1 MIEIH
6 RMSRRDFLAVTGLA
20 GAGLML
26 GAALPLRDDTVA
38 HAAPDEGAVF
48 TPDIFL
54 QISSDGT
61 STIWVSRSEMGQGV
75 RTGLPMIVAEELE
88 IPWENVRIEQAPG
101 ANDGRYGRQLT
112 GGSLSIRT
120 LYDRLRR
127 VGAVAREMLVTAAA
141 NEWGVDGSG
150 CAARLGEVTH
160 SASGRKIGYGQ
171 LVEAA
176 AELPV
181 PDAESVRL
189 KDPSDFRLIGTSI
202 HRTDQQDY
210 IHGHARF
217 GVDTRVP
224 GMRFA
229 AVARCPY
236 FHGKLRR
243 YDEAAA
249 MKVPGVR
256 QVVEYEGRHDRFYIA
271 PGVAVIAD
279 DTWAAL
285 KGVQALSTEWD
296 GGPNADASTKELE
309 ARFNELAKHT
319 GEVLRDEGN
328 AAGVLGDASQVVEA
342 RYEIPFLAH
351 ATMEP
356 MNCTINVEKDAC
368 EIWSPSQ
375 NPQPVQRM
383 VAEYL
388 GLPEDKVT
396 VHVTLVGGG
405 FGRRL
410 YPDPELEAAGIARH
424 VDGPVQVM
432 WTREDDMQH
441 DRYRPSSLHVLRGAV
456 DANGLPSA
464 WHWRILNTHT
474 DRFNQEDFP
483 AYSVPNYYVEYTHV
497 PFVLPRGAW
506 RATVN
511 SYNPFVVH
519 AFLDELAGA
528 AGRDPLDVR
537 LDMLRASKRT
547 ATEDSPYDNDRMI
560 RVVETAAEKA
570 GWGNSLPSGVGHGL
584 AFHFGYESYVAEV
597 AEVAVDNGR
606 PRVRR
611 VVCAVDC
618 GEVINP
624 DLVEAQC
631 EGAIAF
637 ALSAALKQKITVAN
651 GRVQEENFSDYP
663 MLEIGEMPAIES
675 HIIESHAAPGGMGE
689 VPLPP
694 LAPAVANAIFDA
706 TGKRVR
712 RLPVIRL

>member
-6 RMSRRDFLAVTGLA
+6 RMSRRDFLAVTGMA

-26 GAALPLRDDTVA
+26 GLAPPLREDGIALAASEGDTV
-38 HAAPDEGAVF
+38 F
-48 TPDIFL
+48 SSDIFL
-54 QISSDGT
+54 QISQDGT
-61 STIWVSRSEMGQGV
+61 ATIWVSRSEMGQGV
-75 RTGLPMIVAEELE
+75 RTGMPMIVAEELE
-88 IPWENVRIEQAPG
+88 ISWERVRIEQAPG

-112 GGSLSIRT
+112 GGSLSVRT
-120 LYDRLRR
+120 LYEHMRR
-127 VGAVAREMLVTAAA
+127 VGAVAREMLITAAA
-141 NEWGVDGSG
+141 NEWGVDRRG
-150 CAARLGEVTH
+150 CAAGDGVVTH
-160 SASGRKIGYGQ
+160 SASGRKAGYGD

-176 AELPV
+176 AKLPV
-181 PDAESVRL
+181 PDAENIRL
-189 KDPSDFRLIGTSI
+189 KDPSEFRLIGTRI
-202 HRTDQQDY
+202 HRTDQRDY
-210 IHGHARF
+210 IHGRARF
-217 GVDTRVP
+217 GIDTRVP
-224 GMRFA
+224 GMRYA

-236 FHGKLRR
+236 YRGKLRR
-243 YDEAAA
+243 YDETAA

-256 QVVEYEGRHDRFYIA
+256 QVVEYEGRRGQFYVA

-285 KGVQALSTEWD
+285 KGVQALSAEWE
-296 GGPNADASTKELE
+296 GGPNADVSTQELE
-309 ARFNELAKHT
+309 ARFHELAIHP
-319 GEVLRDEGN
+319 GEVLRDDGDV
-328 AAGVLGDASQVVEA
+328 AGVLGEASQLVEA
-342 RYEIPFLAH
+342 TYEIPFLAH

-356 MNCTINVEKDAC
+356 MNCTIHVERDAC
-368 EIWSPSQ
+368 EIWSPTQ
-375 NPQPVQRM
+375 NPQPIQQL

-396 VHVTLVGGG
+396 VHVTLIGGG

-424 VDGPVQVM
+424 VDGPIQVV
-432 WTREDDMQH
+432 WTREDDIRH

-456 DANGLPSA
+456 GAVGLPSA
-464 WHWRILNTHT
+464 WHWRILNTYT
-474 DRFNQEDFP
+474 DRFDPDDFP

-497 PFVLPRGAW
+497 PFILPRGAW

-511 SYNPFVVH
+511 SYNPFVVQ
-519 AFLDELAGA
+519 AFVDELAAA
-528 AGRDPLDVR
+528 AGRDPLEVR
-537 LDMLRASKRT
+537 LDMLRSSKRT
-547 ATEDSPYDNDRMI
+547 STENSPYDNERMI
-560 RVVETAAEKA
+560 RVVEAAADKA
-570 GWGNSLPSGVGHGL
+570 GWGSSLPTGVGRGV

-597 AEVAVDNGR
+597 AEVAVENGR

-618 GEVINP
+618 GQVINP

-637 ALSAALKQKITVAN
+637 ALSAALKQKITVAR

-663 MLEIGEMPAIES
+663 MLQIGEMPAIET
-675 HIIESHAAPGGMGE
+675 HIIQSHAAPGGMGE

-712 RLPVIRL
+712 RLPIQEP